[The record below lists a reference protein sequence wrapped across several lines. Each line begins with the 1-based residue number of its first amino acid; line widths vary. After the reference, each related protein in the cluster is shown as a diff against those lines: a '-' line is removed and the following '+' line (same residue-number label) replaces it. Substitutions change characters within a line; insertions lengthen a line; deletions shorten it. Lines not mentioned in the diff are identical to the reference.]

1 MPVNFSV
8 QTTVNKKT
16 GSVLAVYFQIR
27 SGRSAKTV
35 ELADGMMLADY
46 NAQGELIG
54 LEVLGPCKANA
65 LDKLVDDQ
73 EARKFI
79 RNAAPR
85 ELVTA

>member
-1 MPVNFSV
+1 MPANFSV

-46 NAQGELIG
+46 NARGELIG
-54 LEVLGPCKANA
+54 LEVLGPCKVKA
-65 LDKLVDDQ
+65 LDRFVDDQ